1 MMWNLYVRVFIKSHL
16 LHCKIFRQFRNQW
29 IHFAVNGLKMR
40 GYRCQTVNHNWPVY
54 FFRLDI
60 PKKRKRKPKPL
71 SICGLTKQ
79 KTELHPTRLY
89 QRSHIMSIIRPSSR
103 QPFGLSIW
111 GNGGPAAVV
120 YKLPLIPC
128 LVHSRPVVH
137 ASYRRSGLRLGHT
150 RWTAAESDI
159 RFFFFFPRRLLRDL
173 LQHSVLRGTSF
184 FWRGLD
190 VRPPFKSVLI
200 VPRELVSQPGFGRW
214 QRGMCSNH
222 VSTHTRCGRECV
234 PQLPARSLIRPGPA
248 DGEECRQTLRRS
260 ETDGETVTERVEG
273 EEWEIDGR

>member
-1 MMWNLYVRVFIKSHL
+1 MNTFCCERFENVWIQMPDCQPQLAS
-16 LHCKIFRQFRNQW
+16 IFF
-29 IHFAVNGLKMR
+29 
-40 GYRCQTVNHNWPVY
+40 QTWYPAKK
-54 FFRLDI
+54 
-60 PKKRKRKPKPL
+60 KKRKRKPKPL

-89 QRSHIMSIIRPSSR
+89 QRSHIMSIIRPSPR

-111 GNGGPAAVV
+111 GNGGPAAIV

-159 RFFFFFPRRLLRDL
+159 CFFFLFPRRLLRDL

-248 DGEECRQTLRRS
+248 DGEECWQTLKRS

-273 EEWEIDGR
+273 QEWEIDGR

>member
-1 MMWNLYVRVFIKSHL
+1 
-16 LHCKIFRQFRNQW
+16 
-29 IHFAVNGLKMR
+29 MR
-40 GYRCQTVNHNWPVY
+40 GYRGQTVNHNWPVY
-54 FFRLDI
+54 FLRLDI

-89 QRSHIMSIIRPSSR
+89 QRSHIMSIIRPSPR
-103 QPFGLSIW
+103 QPFGLLIW
-111 GNGGPAAVV
+111 GNGGSGCRCLQASTHSLPRSQPACSPRFLSQVRVKARSHTMDCSW
-120 YKLPLIPC
+120 IR
-128 LVHSRPVVH
+128 HS
-137 ASYRRSGLRLGHT
+137 
-150 RWTAAESDI
+150 
-159 RFFFFFPRRLLRDL
+159 FCFFFPRRLLRDL